1 MKLETGC
8 QRLEREISQLESE
21 NKRVEIWWRDDDLE
35 SPSHSLENMIS
46 VSEDINL
53 APLLA
58 VIPAR
63 ASKQLVKLLN
73 QCDIN
78 IAMHGLH
85 HYNYEPSSRKK
96 AEFGSFRPIET
107 QWKDLK
113 KGIRQL
119 EQLFG
124 DLFLKCFVPPWNRIN
139 TELTKS
145 LPSFGIS
152 SLSTFASPREATA
165 VPGLLQINTH
175 VDVIDW
181 KEKQRFIG
189 AELLADKI
197 AAELQDRRTR
207 TIGAAEPIGLLTHHL
222 IMSID
227 DWKEFQE
234 VCLFAKKSTSIHLT
248 PPIDYF
254 G

>member
-1 MKLETGC
+1 MKLETGY
-8 QRLEREISQLESE
+8 QRLEREINRLDSE
-21 NKRVEIWWRDDDLE
+21 NKRVDIWWRDDDLE
-35 SPSHSLENMIS
+35 APSHSLENMIS
-46 VSEDINL
+46 VSDNINL

-58 VIPAR
+58 VVPAK
-63 ASKQLVKLLN
+63 ASEQLVKLLN
-73 QCDIN
+73 QCKVN

-85 HYNYEPSSRKK
+85 HYNYEPLTRKK
-96 AEFGSFRPIET
+96 AEFGSFRPIEA

-113 KGIRQL
+113 TGIHQL
-119 EQLFG
+119 DQLFG

-139 TELTKS
+139 NELIKS

-152 SLSTFASPREATA
+152 SLSTFASRKQATP

-181 KEKQRFIG
+181 KEEQVFIG
-189 AELLADKI
+189 AELMADKI
-197 AAELQDRRTR
+197 AAELQNRRTR
-207 TIGAAEPIGLLTHHL
+207 TKGAPEPIGLLTHHL

>member
-1 MKLETGC
+1 MKLETGY
-8 QRLEREISQLESE
+8 QRLESEINRLETE

-46 VSEDINL
+46 VSDDINL

-63 ASKQLVKLLN
+63 ASNQLVKLLN
-73 QCDIN
+73 QCNLN

-85 HYNYEPSSRKK
+85 HYDYEPSTRKK
-96 AEFGSFRPIET
+96 AEFGSFRPIEV
-107 QWKDLK
+107 QWRDLK
-113 KGIRQL
+113 TGTRQL

-139 TELTKS
+139 NKLTKS

-152 SLSTFASPREATA
+152 SLSTFASSSKATP

-181 KEKQRFIG
+181 KEKKRFIG

-197 AAELQDRRTR
+197 AAELQNRRTK

-222 IMSID
+222 IMSTD

-234 VCLFAKKSTSIHLT
+234 VCLFVKKSTSISLT